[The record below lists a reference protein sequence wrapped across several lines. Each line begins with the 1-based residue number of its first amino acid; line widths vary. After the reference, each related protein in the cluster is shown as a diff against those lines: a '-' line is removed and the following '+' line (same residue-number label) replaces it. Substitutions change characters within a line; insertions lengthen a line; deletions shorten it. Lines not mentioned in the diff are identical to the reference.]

1 MATYTKH
8 DYHKDWVAAKKK
20 AKLADNLFKQKLGGK
35 LDELNKL
42 YDQLAKATP
51 KNWKTLY
58 DQHSNK
64 AIEIQKIVK
73 AYRDIVNAHG
83 KNAEALKVL
92 ENIDASKKTAMIW
105 AMALDKGSWYTTK
118 FKNWGQ

>member
-20 AKLADNLFKQKLGGK
+20 AKLADKLFQQKLGGK

-73 AYRDIVNAHG
+73 AYRDIVNANG